1 MRQASWRCMPLLL
14 GMLVTALLVEERD
27 EGWELTSSSSTSSV
41 KSLDFTEAIDGMNI
55 CAVLRKDLHEP
66 ELIEL
71 NNRQERGEFF
81 IATDVGQGSMGVE
94 D

>member
-1 MRQASWRCMPLLL
+1 
-14 GMLVTALLVEERD
+14 MLVTALLVEERD
-27 EGWELTSSSSTSSV
+27 EGWELTRSSSSSSTSSV

-55 CAVLRKDLHEP
+55 RAVLRKDLHEP

-81 IATDVGQGSMGVE
+81 IATDVGQGSMGV
-94 D
+94 DDGGA

>member
-1 MRQASWRCMPLLL
+1 
-14 GMLVTALLVEERD
+14 MLVTALLVEERD
-27 EGWELTSSSSTSSV
+27 EGWELTRSSSSSSTSSV

-55 CAVLRKDLHEP
+55 RAVLRKDLHEP

>member
-1 MRQASWRCMPLLL
+1 
-14 GMLVTALLVEERD
+14 MLVTALLVEERD
-27 EGWELTSSSSTSSV
+27 EGWELTSSSSSV

-55 CAVLRKDLHEP
+55 RAVLRKDLHEP